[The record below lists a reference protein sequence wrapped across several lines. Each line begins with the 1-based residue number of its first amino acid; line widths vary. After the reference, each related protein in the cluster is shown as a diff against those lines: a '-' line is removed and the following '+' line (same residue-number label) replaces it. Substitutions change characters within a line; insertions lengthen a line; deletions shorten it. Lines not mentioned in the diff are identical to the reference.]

1 MKKNFSLFN
10 TLTSTGAAA
19 HYTRGVAVS
28 STNTYYSQ
36 KISGSAYLSL
46 QLSWTGTPTGV
57 FTVWG
62 SDKLEPNE
70 ANDTDWYAI
79 TPTQAPTNPAGA
91 AASTSGRV
99 NEFNCL
105 WKRVKY
111 VNASGTGTLSG
122 DASVG
127 EQF

>member
-10 TLTSTGAAA
+10 ALTSTGAAA

-28 STNTYYSQ
+28 STNTYYSS

-46 QLSWTGTPTGV
+46 QLAWTGTPTGT
-57 FTVWG
+57 FTVQG
-62 SDKLEPNE
+62 SDKVAPVEST
-70 ANDTDWYAI
+70 DTDWFTI
-79 TPTQAPTNPAGA
+79 TPTQAPANPAGSA
-91 AASTSGRV
+91 TATSGRV

-111 VNASGTGTLSG
+111 VNASGTGTLTG

-127 EQF
+127 EQM

>member
-1 MKKNFSLFN
+1 MRKNFSLFN
-10 TLTSTGAAA
+10 TLSSTGAAA
-19 HYTRGVAVS
+19 HLTRGVAVS

-36 KISGSAYLSL
+36 KISGSAYLSI
-46 QLSWTGTPTGV
+46 QLSWTGTPTGT

-70 ANDTDWYAI
+70 ANDSDWFAI
-79 TPTQAPTNPAGA
+79 TPTQAPGNPAGS
-91 AASTSGRV
+91 ASSTTGRV
-99 NEFNCL
+99 NEFNSL

-111 VNASGTGTLSG
+111 VNASGSGTLTG